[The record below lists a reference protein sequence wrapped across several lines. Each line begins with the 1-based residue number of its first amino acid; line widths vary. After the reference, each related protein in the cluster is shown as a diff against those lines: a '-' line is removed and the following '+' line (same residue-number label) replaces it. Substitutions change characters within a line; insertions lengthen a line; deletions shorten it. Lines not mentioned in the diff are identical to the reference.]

1 MQRTEAAWE
10 TDSDQFHSFP
20 SSPEFTVR
28 KTVLNPQNLASLN
41 GSQRTW
47 FSGLE
52 FPCMK
57 EKGNPTI
64 LSYIDNNRFQT
75 ETNGI
80 LGLSS
85 IFKEMSILSELSAFL
100 GLCFPNCDVVRMM
113 KHDLTGTSAVIQ
125 KVIWLAT
132 DGPEHKICQRG
143 STKGWGCWECE
154 SGQLTMMCLW
164 LSRRL
169 SWRELPTLQRPS
181 TVSLATTTS
190 SQPLLTLQFM
200 QGWWAWTPSVD
211 NWLWMSLR
219 HHKPPIKVR
228 RLLFPSLPF
237 PLPLDKLI
245 FPPFL
250 PLPFTGDQIYIYL
263 HLNKIYLIKYF
274 FFQKRFFT
282 CIEYYCRILF
292 LVSHLWT

>member
-1 MQRTEAAWE
+1 MLQRTIVCKELKLLGKL
-10 TDSDQFHSFP
+10 TLTNFTP
-20 SSPEFTVR
+20 SPPLLSSLSR
-28 KTVLNPQNLASLN
+28 KQLYYNPQNLASLN

-57 EKGNPTI
+57 EKGNPTV

-80 LGLSS
+80 LDLSS
-85 IFKEMSILSELSAFL
+85 IFKEMSILSELSACH
-100 GLCFPNCDVVRMM
+100 GLSFPNCDVVRMM
-113 KHDLTGTSAVIQ
+113 KHDLTGTSAVIR
-125 KVIWLAT
+125 KVIWLAP
-132 DGPEHKICQRG
+132 DGPEHRICQRE
-143 STKGWGCWECE
+143 STKGWGCWEYE

-190 SQPLLTLQFM
+190 SQPLLTLRFM

-228 RLLFPSLPF
+228 RLLFPSLSF

-245 FPPFL
+245 LPPFL
-250 PLPFTGDQIYIYL
+250 PLPFTGDQIYIYY
-263 HLNKIYLIKYF
+263 I
-274 FFQKRFFT
+274 
-282 CIEYYCRILF
+282 
-292 LVSHLWT
+292 

>member
-20 SSPEFTVR
+20 SSPEFTVQ
-28 KTVLNPQNLASLN
+28 KTVVLNPQNLASLN

-57 EKGNPTI
+57 EKGNPTV
-64 LSYIDNNRFQT
+64 LSYIDNSRFRLEQT
-75 ETNGI
+75 AFWVSAPS
-80 LGLSS
+80 LKKWVFWASS
-85 IFKEMSILSELSAFL
+85 LPFSASVSPTVMWS
-100 GLCFPNCDVVRMM
+100 GWWNM
-113 KHDLTGTSAVIQ
+113 TSQVHQ
-125 KVIWLAT
+125 QWYRNTVIWLAT
-132 DGPEHKICQRG
+132 DGPEHRICQRG

-250 PLPFTGDQIYIYL
+250 PLPFTGDQIYIYIIFFLPKEIL
-263 HLNKIYLIKYF
+263 HL
-274 FFQKRFFT
+274 
-282 CIEYYCRILF
+282 C
-292 LVSHLWT
+292 VSNIIVEFCF